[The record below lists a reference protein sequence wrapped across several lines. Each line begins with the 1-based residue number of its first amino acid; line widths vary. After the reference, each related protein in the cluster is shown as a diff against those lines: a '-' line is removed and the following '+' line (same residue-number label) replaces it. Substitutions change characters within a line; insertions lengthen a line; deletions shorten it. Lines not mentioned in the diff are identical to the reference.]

1 MASGLGAFAEGFS
14 QGYRNISDITARR
27 EQAERDK
34 ERFGLEKERLDLE
47 KTAAQS
53 RETLTGLQ
61 IKEQEGLQKEREKE
75 VAFKEDMQ
83 KTISDLRAQAEANF
97 EGELVDKTGKSVG
110 VRRFSDPQAE
120 TAALQAKGLMF
131 KPGSVR
137 EVGPMDALD
146 FQTKFADQFMAVNA
160 RHGKLTPDALI
171 AARKQRK
178 EMETEGAMEAARY
191 LMTSGDKEG
200 ARKMFNKNGK
210 IKIGD
215 DVSLEVIKDPIVGA
229 KIVGF
234 KKGPDGK
241 PMQVFDMFDDVI
253 LPSMSPEQYAR
264 TAAEMKK
271 LGITEKGE
279 TGRTLMTQK
288 GAMDRTV
295 YETNARNKLE
305 AGKAENKDAIGK
317 QLREIMFPLAEKQAG
332 NANMQFDGDGYR
344 QNTLKQ
350 LHYAR
355 WLYDNGKA
363 STLEQAAAQAV
374 KDNPYVSPGSR

>member
-1 MASGLGAFAEGFS
+1 MARGLGGFLSGFTEG
-14 QGYRNISDITARR
+14 YKTVSDINSRQ

-34 ERFGLEKERLDLE
+34 ERFGLEKERLGME
-47 KTAAQS
+47 KTAAAS

-75 VAFKEDMQ
+75 VAFKDDMQ
-83 KTISDLRAQAEANF
+83 KTITGLRADAEAKF
-97 EGELVDKTGKSVG
+97 EGELVDSTGKSMG
-110 VRRFSDPQAE
+110 FRRFSDPQLE
-120 TAALQAKGLMF
+120 TTALQEKGLMF
-131 KPGSVR
+131 KPGSVK
-137 EVGPMDALD
+137 EVGPMDAMD
-146 FQTKFADQFMAVNA
+146 FQTRFADQFMAVNA
-160 RHGKLTPDALI
+160 RHGKLTPESLT

-178 EMETEGAMEAARY
+178 ELETEGAMDAARY

-241 PMQVFDMFDDVI
+241 PVQVFDMFDDVI
-253 LPSMSPEQYAR
+253 LPSMSPEQYAK

-279 TGRTLMTQK
+279 TGRTMLTQK

-295 YETNARNKLE
+295 YESNARSKLE
-305 AGKAENKDAIGK
+305 SGKAENKDVVGK

-350 LHYAR
+350 LDYAR
-355 WLYDNGKA
+355 WLYDNGKVG
-363 STLEQAAAQAV
+363 TLEAAAAQAV
-374 KDNPYVSPGSR
+374 KEKPYVSPGSR